1 MLPER
6 ETEMTGRKAG
16 EKGKG
21 REAERE
27 AQGIT
32 RKQTERQRG
41 ASCVHLAD
49 RRDSPD
55 HEG

>member
-1 MLPER
+1 MLPERER

-32 RKQTERQRG
+32 RKQTERQRESWCILR
-41 ASCVHLAD
+41 AS
-49 RRDSPD
+49 R
-55 HEG
+55 